1 MNAQTQINQPA
12 VLATLAD
19 SFGCD
24 PDVTALLASA
34 IAAGLAGSHAGL
46 KSGLGMTY
54 PGFSVA
60 IASADPS
67 WGRLQNTLL
76 EPVLHFHEHLRKHC
90 KSLHPEQVD
99 TRSTLQR
106 LGVGRELSI
115 AETEDDP
122 FHSIPIAYQRR
133 QAVLNPTMIIS
144 DPDSKT
150 YERGLKETADHAPL
164 VVSGFPSAG
173 LTPILARD
181 CRGADRIFE
190 SEQGSLQ
197 KVHPRLLLHCT
208 PDQLQSEF
216 RARNPLLN
224 HVIIAAPTH
233 ESKRSVTL
241 EFRRQA
247 IQKYISVV
255 RECIKSRYSGSGI
268 LYQISDPVAGYLE
281 DAAAEIDDMIRSLA
295 PEVQPYLLEASSLPA
310 RLLWAFKLF
319 SVGGNPAIQVGAVE
333 TAKSIV
339 KKSANLLSS
348 LVGSIHDDAEV
359 IMLSKLNDKP
369 QPFREL
375 ARRYSR
381 QSRAVHQPVLGRL
394 VQKGFVREMG
404 DLLHVTEPGREH
416 LNRVQTSRSAS

>member
-1 MNAQTQINQPA
+1 MNNPKPINQPA

-24 PDVTALLASA
+24 PDITALFASA
-34 IAAGLAGSHAGL
+34 IAGGLAGSHAGL

-67 WGRLQNTLL
+67 WCRLQNCLL
-76 EPVLHFHEHLRKHC
+76 EPVNHYHRHLLTYCR
-90 KSLHPEQVD
+90 SLLPEQLD
-99 TRSTLQR
+99 FRTTTQR
-106 LGVGRELSI
+106 LGIGREPSVVE
-115 AETEDDP
+115 AENDP
-122 FHSIPIAYQRR
+122 FVAIPIGYQRV
-133 QAVLNPTMIIS
+133 QAVRCPTMLMI
-144 DPDSKT
+144 DPDVKV
-150 YERGLKETADHAPL
+150 YERGLKECADHSPL
-164 VVSGFPSAG
+164 VVSGFPSAA
-173 LTPILARD
+173 LVSTLARD

-190 SEQGSLQ
+190 SEQGSIQ
-197 KVHPRLLLHCT
+197 TVHPHLLLHCS
-208 PDQLQSEF
+208 PAQLQSEF
-216 RARNPLLN
+216 RAHNPLLD

-268 LYQISDPVAGYLE
+268 LYQISAPVAGYLE
-281 DAAAEIDDMIRSLA
+281 DGAAEIDDMIRGLA

-319 SVGGNPAIQVGAVE
+319 SVGGNQTIHVGAVE

-339 KKSANLLSS
+339 KKSANLLSL
-348 LVGSIHDDAEV
+348 LVGSIHDDAETV
-359 IMLSKLNDKP
+359 MLSKLNDKP

-381 QSRAVHQPVLGRL
+381 QSRAVHEPVLGRL